1 MNDRLPLPIPLSA
14 PKRKVGDV
22 HARLKQ
28 QIMLSRVLPGQ
39 PLVEL
44 EIAATMGCSQGT
56 VREAM
61 LRLQEDGLIAVNGRD
76 VQILKK
82 ETLYGLAHETLS
94 QKIA

>member
-22 HARLKQ
+22 HAWLKQ

-44 EIAATMGCSQGT
+44 EIAAAMGCSQGT

-61 LRLQEDGLIAVNGRD
+61 LRL
-76 VQILKK
+76 
-82 ETLYGLAHETLS
+82 
-94 QKIA
+94 

>member
-1 MNDRLPLPIPLSA
+1 MNDRPIFPLAA

-22 HARLKQ
+22 HDWLKK
-28 QIMLSRVLPGQ
+28 QIMLSSFMPGQ

-61 LRLQEDGLIAVNGRD
+61 LRLQEDGLIVRNGYRGTI
-76 VQILKK
+76 VTPISASEARAFL
-82 ETLYGLAHETLS
+82 GLRAHL
-94 QKIA
+94 